1 VYIEGINEALSIP
14 AEDGPGSLR
23 VSAVGTCIRKQ
34 WYDLHEYERE
44 GLRGRS
50 GAVFAFGDATE
61 TLVLKWLRDS
71 GVEIVNEQM
80 EVEIEIPK
88 AIGPNIVGHIDGMI
102 LNKEAIYM
110 DDDAVEDA
118 VHALSMEGKV
128 VKVTEKGFFQLL
140 EVKSMNHFSF
150 QRLGDEF
157 PTDDSYY
164 WQIQGYLKGT
174 GLDECVLIIVN
185 KNTCHMKEYLI
196 RADARV
202 QEKIVARCVTLYSS
216 SSPPSREFF
225 PEQDKRGNWKLKF
238 PCTYCGHVKHCHP
251 GVEVN
256 IAGRSPVM
264 TVPEWREA

>member
-71 GVEIVNEQM
+71 GVEIINEQM

-88 AIGPNIVGHIDGMI
+88 AIGPNLVGHIDGMI
-102 LNKEAIYM
+102 VLGQEFFIDHNA
-110 DDDAVEDA
+110 AVGEEVPGED
-118 VHALSMEGKV
+118 VL
-128 VKVTEKGFFQLL
+128 QLL
-140 EVKSMNHFSF
+140 EIKSMNHFSF